1 MRLKNCK
8 KCGHPNPMENRFC
21 SECGT
26 VFKNMVTQNAV
37 SGVDVGK
44 DGSKSNGF
52 KYTAIVACAI
62 LVLAILIVP
71 NLPPKHSHVWK
82 AATCIQPQTCIECGE
97 TEGVAIEHTWQ
108 AADCT
113 VPKTCII
120 CGKTEGIAFDHSWL
134 AADCTMAMTCE
145 ICGETKGNALG
156 HSWVDATLHAPAT
169 CEVCGET
176 EGKSLGYALTWYPYA
191 FSSNEAG
198 SSSDVNIG
206 TWIDT
211 RGNTYINAIKFWV
224 MDSYGMSNS
233 EYVEYVLSES
243 YNELAL
249 TIAAEEN
256 SMAGTLSKI
265 LVYADGKLIYESPE
279 VGNNTPP
286 IETTLNISNA
296 NQLRIVC
303 TTDSESS
310 CYCIVTAFLYK

>member
-1 MRLKNCK
+1 MKLKNCK

-26 VFKNMVTQNAV
+26 VFKNMVIKDTV
-37 SGVDVGK
+37 SDVDAGK
-44 DGSKSNGF
+44 GIVKSNRF
-52 KYTAIVACAI
+52 RFIVIGGCAI
-62 LVLAILIVP
+62 LILAILL
-71 NLPPKHSHVWK
+71 LPTLSSKHSHIWK
-82 AATCIQPQTCIECGE
+82 AATCSHPQTCIECGE
-97 TEGVAIEHTWQ
+97 TEGVALEHTWQ

-113 VPKTCII
+113 VPKTCKICGTTEGVALEHSWLPADCTTAMTCEM
-120 CGKTEGIAFDHSWL
+120 CGKTEG
-134 AADCTMAMTCE
+134 
-145 ICGETKGNALG
+145 NVLG
-156 HSWVDATLHAPAT
+156 HTWVDASFQAPAT

-191 FSSNEAG
+191 FSSNEPG

-233 EYVEYVLSES
+233 EYVEYFLSES

-256 SMAGTLSKI
+256 STAGTLSKI
-265 LVYADGKLIYESPE
+265 LVFADGKLIYESE
-279 VGNNTPP
+279 QVGNDTSP

-296 NQLRIVC
+296 HQLRIVC

-310 CYCIVTAFLYK
+310 CYCIVTALLYK